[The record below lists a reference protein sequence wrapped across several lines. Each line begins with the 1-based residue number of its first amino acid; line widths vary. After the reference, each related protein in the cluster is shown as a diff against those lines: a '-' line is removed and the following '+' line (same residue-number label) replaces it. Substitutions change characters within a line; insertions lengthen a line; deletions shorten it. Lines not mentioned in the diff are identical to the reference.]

1 MPKLCPVCAASYPD
15 PTVFCPADGSP
26 LRLADTGTDLV
37 GSVIA
42 DRYLVTELLGRGGM
56 GEVYRARHVRLPRE
70 VAIKVL
76 KAELAADAAAVARFN
91 QEAKS
96 AAQISSERVA
106 AVHDF
111 GETSEGLVYLAMDY
125 VPGVALRRILEEES
139 PLSPARVA
147 TVVGQVAD
155 GLEAA
160 HRLGIVHR
168 DIKPDNIMV
177 VRDGEEWRCKV
188 VDFGIAKAAL
198 GQRLT
203 GTGMV
208 VGTREYMSPEQLM
221 GEDLDGR
228 SDVYALAIVAYEC
241 LTGDLPFDQNTP
253 DRGMSARLHRQPR
266 RLEELRREQ
275 SWPPALQAALDGA
288 LERDVDRRTASAPA
302 FARALSEAVT
312 ARVSAPQPRPPEQ
325 TTPKVAAARPNTAKV
340 GGGVVL
346 VALAAGGLLW
356 MTNGDPPGS
365 RGDKPPVADTARPAA
380 PSKPEPAKPTGA
392 PPSDPTGRPAAGTP
406 AIAAPKPQMTAAD
419 ARRRLE
425 TLSAELEA
433 LPDDPSGAATAR
445 RRLPEIGRLMAALT
459 ARRDSAVGHYATAMA
474 NLKAN
479 PDPGSLGPVC
489 QQLAQVV
496 KKAPQSEQAVSAGT
510 YRVTLECP

>member
-1 MPKLCPVCAASYPD
+1 
-15 PTVFCPADGSP
+15 
-26 LRLADTGTDLV
+26 
-37 GSVIA
+37 
-42 DRYLVTELLGRGGM
+42 
-56 GEVYRARHVRLPRE
+56 
-70 VAIKVL
+70 
-76 KAELAADAAAVARFN
+76 
-91 QEAKS
+91 
-96 AAQISSERVA
+96 
-106 AVHDF
+106 
-111 GETSEGLVYLAMDY
+111 
-125 VPGVALRRILEEES
+125 
-139 PLSPARVA
+139 
-147 TVVGQVAD
+147 
-155 GLEAA
+155 
-160 HRLGIVHR
+160 
-168 DIKPDNIMV
+168 
-177 VRDGEEWRCKV
+177 
-188 VDFGIAKAAL
+188 
-198 GQRLT
+198 
-203 GTGMV
+203 
-208 VGTREYMSPEQLM
+208 
-221 GEDLDGR
+221 
-228 SDVYALAIVAYEC
+228 
-241 LTGDLPFDQNTP
+241 
-253 DRGMSARLHRQPR
+253 MSARLHRQPR

>member
-188 VDFGIAKAAL
+188 VDFGIAKAAE

-221 GEDLDGR
+221 GEELDGR

-275 SWPPALQAALDGA
+275 AWPPALQAALDGA
-288 LERDVDRRTASAPA
+288 LERDMDRRTASAPA
-302 FARALSEAVT
+302 FARALTEAV
-312 ARVSAPQPRPPEQ
+312 
-325 TTPKVAAARPNTAKV
+325 
-340 GGGVVL
+340 
-346 VALAAGGLLW
+346 
-356 MTNGDPPGS
+356 
-365 RGDKPPVADTARPAA
+365 TARPAA
-380 PSKPEPAKPTGA
+380 PDPLPPQQTPTQQTPPPQPAARRVAAMVGAGVLLVALVAGGVALLSGGDQTVGQHPPGNTAKPPEPPPPEPPKDTV
-392 PPSDPTGRPAAGTP
+392 PPSGGGAATGLTP
-406 AIAAPKPQMTAAD
+406 PPPEPQLTGAD

-425 TLSAELEA
+425 RLSGDLEA
-433 LPDDPSGAATAR
+433 LPDDPSGEASAR
-445 RRLPEIGRLMAALT
+445 GRLPEIGRLMGALT
-459 ARRDSAVGHYATAMA
+459 TRRDSAVGHYALALA
-474 NLKAN
+474 NAKAN
-479 PDPGSLGPVC
+479 RLAPAC
-489 QQLAQVV
+489 QEFAQVV
-496 KKAPQSEQAVSAGT
+496 KKAPQSEQAVSAGN
-510 YRVTLECP
+510 YQVALECR

>member
-275 SWPPALQAALDGA
+275 AWPPALQAALDGA

-302 FARALSEAVT
+302 FARAFSEAVT

-356 MTNGDPPGS
+356 MTNGDRPG
-365 RGDKPPVADTARPAA
+365 GGGPGAVADTASQPDT
-380 PSKPEPAKPTGA
+380 AKPDTA
-392 PPSDPTGRPAAGTP
+392 KLKADTGRPATDTSVKTP
-406 AIAAPKPQMTAAD
+406 PKPQMTAAD

-479 PDPGSLGPVC
+479 PDPASFGPVC

>member
-15 PTVFCPADGSP
+15 HTVFCPADGSP

-42 DRYLVTELLGRGGM
+42 DRYLVTALLGRGGM

-76 KAELAADAAAVARFN
+76 KAELAADTAAVARFN

-111 GETSEGLVYLAMDY
+111 GETPEGLVYLAMDF

-139 PLSPARVA
+139 PLPPARVA
-147 TVVGQVAD
+147 ALIGQVAE
-155 GLEAA
+155 GLDAA

-188 VDFGIAKAAL
+188 VDFGIAKAAE

-241 LTGDLPFDQNTP
+241 LTGDLPFDKNTP

-275 SWPPALQAALDGA
+275 AWPPALQAALDGA
-288 LERDVDRRTASAPA
+288 LERDMERRTASAPA
-302 FARALSEAVT
+302 FARALTEAVT
-312 ARVSAPQPRPPEQ
+312 VRPAAPDPLPPQQTPTQHTPPPRPTARP
-325 TTPKVAAARPNTAKV
+325 VAAMV
-340 GGGVVL
+340 GAGVLLVVL
-346 VALAAGGLLW
+346 VAGGMAWLSS
-356 MTNGDPPGS
+356 GDRTVRTPVTA
-365 RGDKPPVADTARPAA
+365 KPPAPTPPEPPKGKVLPSGGGVDTGPT
-380 PSKPEPAKPTGA
+380 PTPPKPELTG
-392 PPSDPTGRPAAGTP
+392 
-406 AIAAPKPQMTAAD
+406 AD

-425 TLSAELEA
+425 RLSGDLEA
-433 LPDDPSGAATAR
+433 LPDDPSGEASAR
-445 RRLPEIGRLMAALT
+445 GRLPEIGRLMGALT
-459 ARRDSAVGHYATAMA
+459 TRRDSAVGHYALALA
-474 NLKAN
+474 NAKAN
-479 PDPGSLGPVC
+479 RLTPAC
-489 QQLAQVV
+489 QEFAQVV
-496 KKAPQSEQAVSAGT
+496 KKAPQSEQAVSAGN
-510 YRVTLECP
+510 YQVALECR